1 MAYARVADQLHHF
14 VADIP
19 KPKNWRGFFSRA
31 FDAMADGRRRS
42 AEREIAAYLE
52 GSGKFLT
59 DEAEREIDRILSS
72 SARF

>member
-1 MAYARVADQLHHF
+1 MAYARIADSFHHF
-14 VADIP
+14 VADTP
-19 KPKNWRGFFSRA
+19 QSRNRRGFFRRA
-31 FDAMADGRRRS
+31 FDAMAEGRRRS

-72 SARF
+72 SGRF

>member
-1 MAYARVADQLHHF
+1 MAYFRTADDLYDF
-14 VADIP
+14 VATAP
-19 KPKNWRGFFSRA
+19 KPKSVRGFFSRV
-31 FDAMADGRRRS
+31 FDSVVEGRRRA

-72 SARF
+72 STRF

>member
-1 MAYARVADQLHHF
+1 MAYARVADELHHF
-14 VADIP
+14 VADTP
-19 KPKNWRGFFSRA
+19 KPRNRLGFFRRA

-72 SARF
+72 SAHF

>member
-1 MAYARVADQLHHF
+1 MAYARSADGQYDF
-14 VADIP
+14 FAAAA
-19 KPKNWRGFFSRA
+19 KPQRVGGLLSRL
-31 FDAMADGRRRS
+31 FDSLIDGRRRA

-72 SARF
+72 STRF